1 MSKHYSKSE
10 KKLKGQ
16 YIEHLKQFMRE
27 YGYAEL
33 CKRVIKS
40 LNTMVFDGFIF
51 LSKEHRNGFWRMYNR
66 WVKNADKREN
76 SKIAVIYLLSS
87 QKAFQTVLTNYVS
100 NPLFSLPNMIKH
112 CIGEEEY
119 TLYHAAKLFAGME
132 SKLSELDLFADEV
145 IDDKALAVII
155 SAKFI
160 QRYGIHGYAE
170 KGNKNQK
177 SEYVNK
183 SARHNSNPSTYVYNG
198 KAIRIRK

>member
-1 MSKHYSKSE
+1 MSKHYSKLE
-10 KKLKGQ
+10 RKLRGQ

-51 LSKEHRNGFWRMYNR
+51 LSQEHRNGFWQMYNR
-66 WVKNADKREN
+66 WVKNTGKSEN

-100 NPLFSLPNMIKH
+100 NSLFSLPNMIKN

-119 TLYHAAKLFAGME
+119 TLYQAAKMFAGME
-132 SKLSELDLFADEV
+132 SRLSESDLFADEV
-145 IDDKALAVII
+145 IDDKVLAVII
-155 SAKFI
+155 NAKFI
-160 QRYGIHGYAE
+160 QRYGIHGYIE
-170 KGNKNQK
+170 KGNKK

-183 SARHNSNPSTYVYNG
+183 SARHNSNQSTYVYNG

>member
-1 MSKHYSKSE
+1 MSRHCSKSE
-10 KKLKGQ
+10 RKLKGQ
-16 YIEHLKQFMRE
+16 YIEQLKQFMRE
-27 YGYAEL
+27 YGYGKL

-51 LSKEHRNGFWRMYNR
+51 VSEEHRNSFWRMYNI
-66 WVKNADKREN
+66 WIKHTDKREN
-76 SKIAVIYLLSS
+76 SKISVIYLLSS

-100 NPLFSLPNMIKH
+100 NPLFSLPNMIKN

-119 TLYHAAKLFAGME
+119 TLYQAAKMFAGME
-132 SKLSELDLFADEV
+132 SRLSASDLFADEV
-145 IDDKALAVII
+145 IDDKVLAVII
-155 SAKFI
+155 NAKFI
-160 QRYGIHGYAE
+160 QRYGIHGYVE

-183 SARHNSNPSTYVYNG
+183 SAKHKSNPSTYVYNG